1 MQTEEIG
8 FMIHFNIFF
17 DILKRKS
24 CMNEITNSQRQTNVF
39 SLSRQVT
46 DRQMFKEKLRTFQ
59 TPLFF
64 Y

>member
-17 DILKRKS
+17 DILQRKS